1 MEYRPRML
9 LAGTSS
15 YSGYFSKAPDDAS
28 REALMLSI
36 GFPKTVAD
44 EINSLVQQMR
54 ESEPVRKI
62 IKQFWSDFD
71 SLISPGYKE

>member
-1 MEYRPRML
+1 
-9 LAGTSS
+9 
-15 YSGYFSKAPDDAS
+15 
-28 REALMLSI
+28 MLSI